1 MVKKIIF
8 ILYILVLVCMA
19 AATIVEKSQGTDYAH
34 AHYYGAWWFILIW
47 AVLAALGAFYII
59 KRKVKCASTLALHL
73 SFIII
78 LLGALLTH
86 ISAKRGMIHLR
97 IGQPTDTYMAQDEE
111 QGMKEEKLPFSLCL
125 QKFEAK
131 MHDGTNAVA
140 DYSSKF
146 TVIDG
151 DDKSEGEVSMNNIY
165 SHRSYR
171 LYQSSYD
178 EDGKGSVL
186 AINADPYGIPVTY
199 TGYALLFISLVW
211 MLFDPKGGYRKLL
224 KSPLL
229 KKGALMIAFILS
241 MGNIQT
247 LHAESATGN
256 LQNAVLP
263 KETAEKFGELHI
275 LYNDRICPVQTF
287 ALDFCKKIYGARSY
301 QGLTAEQVLSGWV
314 FYGNTWA
321 SEPFIKIKSGE
332 MKTAMNLP
340 DYASLNTF
348 FNREMGGYT
357 IGQYVQE
364 YYNGQQDKFH
374 QQAADIDGKIQIIM
388 ELREGVSLKVL
399 PYTFTKNVKAT
410 KDHPFIK
417 AGTTTW
423 FSPVDKLP
431 QAVEQQHALY
441 IRNVFSLLNG
451 DVKAGNI
458 SRVNEFFVKMK
469 KYQEVSSGN
478 SLPTNTQYKAER
490 INNAFPFAT
499 ILFMANLTLGFI
511 ALFYTIYR
519 MTKKREIKVLN
530 IALPILLGV
539 SFLALTF
546 GLALRWIIS
555 GNIPMSNGYE
565 SMLTVAWFVMLISIL
580 MQLRIR
586 IVMVFGFLISGFF
599 LLVSHINQMDP
610 AIGQMMPVL
619 NSPLLS
625 IHVSIIMMSYA
636 LLSLTFI
643 CGIMGICLRSHG
655 EELQALSRIFL
666 YPALTTMGFGIFIGA
681 IWANVSWGNYWSWDS
696 KETWALITFMIYA
709 VVVHTQSLPVF
720 RKPLVYHIYITL
732 AFLSIAMTYFGV
744 NYFLT
749 GMHSYA

>member
-34 AHYYGAWWFILIW
+34 AHYYGALWFILIW

-78 LLGALLTH
+78 LAGALLTH

-229 KKGALMIAFILS
+229 KKGALMTALILS

-321 SEPFIKIKSGE
+321 NEPFIKIKSGE

-431 QAVEQQHALY
+431 QAVEHQHALY

-451 DVKAGNI
+451 DVKAGNT

-478 SLPTNTQYKAER
+478 SLPTATQYKAER

-519 MTKKREIKVLN
+519 MTKKKEIKVLN

-555 GNIPMSNGYE
+555 GNVPMSNGYE

-643 CGIMGICLRSHG
+643 CGIMGIFMRSHG